1 MMIITLLVAPPIP
14 FMVPLM
20 GMGMVMVTMV
30 VAEDAGGESSFGGES
45 SREVPNS
52 DNAASTLGLLAA
64 ATLLLVLG
72 ALGAYAILVMRRG
85 DEAARLER
93 EAEAE
98 GSVGVAGGK
107 RRGLRTGAARRRR
120 AAAGGEGDDA
130 GEDGG
135 GDDDDDDDAAL
146 DRKAQKKADR
156 AEERR
161 YADAARDAKSEK
173 QDKYMERKRAKEA
186 EREERERAEEEARQK
201 EEEERQRKEDE
212 EAKKWMSMMSTE
224 ESGESKREDEDDGE
238 ALLTEFVAYIQ
249 RRKMVELEELASEF
263 GLRTSDAIAR
273 VQALEEM
280 GRLTGIMDD
289 RGKFIY
295 VSEEEFKAV
304 AKHIVD
310 KGRISISQL
319 AAASNSLIDLTPRDV
334 ESSSRAKAS
343 ETNIASELLQLEEED
358 D

>member
-1 MMIITLLVAPPIP
+1 MMIITLLVAPHIP

-20 GMGMVMVTMV
+20 VMVMVTMV

-135 GDDDDDDDAAL
+135 GDDDDDDALL

>member
-20 GMGMVMVTMV
+20 VMVMVMVV

-52 DNAASTLGLLAA
+52 DHAASTLGLLAA

-135 GDDDDDDDAAL
+135 GDDDDDDAPL
-146 DRKAQKKADR
+146 DRKAQRKADR

>member
-1 MMIITLLVAPPIP
+1 MMIITLLVAPPI
-14 FMVPLM
+14 MVPLM
-20 GMGMVMVTMV
+20 VMVMVMMV
-30 VAEDAGGESSFGGES
+30 VAEDDGGESSFGGES

-135 GDDDDDDDAAL
+135 GDGDDDDAPL

-173 QDKYMERKRAKEA
+173 QEKYMERKRAKEA

-304 AKHIVD
+304 AKHVVD